1 MDKERWKD
9 IKGYEGY
16 YQISDMGRVKSIE
29 RIIESGQHYL
39 TERKN
44 KEIILKQSLSKCGY
58 PQICLQKNGIKK
70 TLTTHRLIL
79 NTFIGDSDLECNHKD
94 GNKQNN
100 KLENLEWVTQSEN
113 EKHAY
118 RTGLKSKR
126 GEKNCFA
133 KLTQKAV
140 MDIRGKI
147 KDKENTKKYRTIIA
161 DSYNVTER
169 TISRIVNN
177 ENWI

>member
-1 MDKERWKD
+1 MIEEWKD
-9 IKGYEGY
+9 VQGYEGS
-16 YQISDMGRVKSIE
+16 YQISDYGKVKSLQRKVNTRNVGG
-29 RIIESGQHYL
+29 RIS
-39 TERKN
+39 
-44 KEIILKQSLSKCGY
+44 KEKILKSSLNAYGY
-58 PQICLQKNGIKK
+58 PLVVLCCNNIRTT
-70 TLTTHRLIL
+70 TLVHRLVAKAFINNL
-79 NTFIGDSDLECNHKD
+79 NNCPQVNHKD